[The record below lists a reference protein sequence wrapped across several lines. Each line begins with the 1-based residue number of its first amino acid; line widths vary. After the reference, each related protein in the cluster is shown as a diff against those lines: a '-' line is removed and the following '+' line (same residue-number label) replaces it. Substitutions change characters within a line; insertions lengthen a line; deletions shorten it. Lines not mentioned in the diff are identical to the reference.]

1 MINLTTN
8 LETIIPEYVRL
19 NRTYR
24 DIPSSEILA
33 GSHLANLRQIVENK
47 LKNE

>member
-1 MINLTTN
+1 LQT
-8 LETIIPEYVRL
+8 LIPEYVRL

-24 DIPSSEILA
+24 DIPSNEILA

-47 LKNE
+47 LKAE